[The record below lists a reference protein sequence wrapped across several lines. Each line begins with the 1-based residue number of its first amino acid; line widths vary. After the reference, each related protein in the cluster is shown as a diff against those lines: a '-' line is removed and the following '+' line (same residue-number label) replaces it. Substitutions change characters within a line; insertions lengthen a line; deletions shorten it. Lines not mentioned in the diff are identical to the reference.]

1 MVESICPNTFGH
13 KEVKRGILLMLL
25 GGVHKRTIEG
35 MKLRGDIN
43 VCIVG
48 DPSTAKSQFLKY
60 THDFSSRA
68 VYTSG
73 KASSAAGLTAAVQ
86 RDQDTGEY
94 CIEAGALMLADN
106 GICCIDEFDK
116 MDPTDQV
123 AIHEAMEQ
131 QTISITK
138 AGISAT
144 LNARASILAAANPIF
159 GRYDRTKTLKGNV
172 ALSAPILSRFDLFF
186 VVLDDCNE
194 EADRLVAE
202 HILKVHRC
210 EDKDADTPF
219 SKEQMQRYIR
229 FARSLNPKLTEE
241 SQNVLVDCY
250 RRLRQGDTLGR
261 SRTAYRITVRQLES
275 MIRLSEALARLHC
288 DDLVRPS
295 YVREAFRLLRKSIIH
310 VETEDVTFDHEDE
323 EENIPTEETTEIHS
337 GEYNPEEEMKTE
349 DNGTNNAGER
359 VSIQIEQPHAAKRLK
374 VDSKSTEIPIEAKV
388 IKKRKKQKT
397 QITFEEYNAIS
408 GAIIQYLRSLEDDFE
423 MVEEEL
429 DGEKVMVKKGK
440 EPSYP
445 KWSEVTSWYLEQC
458 EEQIGDS
465 IEELERLQKLTNLV
479 IKNLIKKDHTLIF
492 VGEVPSKQDE
502 PNAQLAVHPNFV
514 RD

>member
-13 KEVKRGILLMLL
+13 REVKRGILLMLL
-25 GGVHKRTIEG
+25 GGVHKTTAEG
-35 MKLRGDIN
+35 IKLRGDIN

-60 THDFSSRA
+60 VHSFLPSRA

-116 MDPTDQV
+116 MDPNDQV

-138 AGISAT
+138 AGIQAT

-159 GRYDRTKTLKGNV
+159 GRYDRTKTLKSNV

-186 VVLDDCNE
+186 VVLDECNE
-194 EADRLVAE
+194 GADRAVAE

-210 EDKDADTPF
+210 EDEAVTVPF

-229 FARSLNPKLTEE
+229 LARSLNPKMTEE
-241 SQNVLVDCY
+241 CQKVMVDCY
-250 RRLRQGDTLGR
+250 QKLRQGDTLGQSR
-261 SRTAYRITVRQLES
+261 SAYRITVRQLES
-275 MIRLSEALARLHC
+275 MVRLSEALARLHM
-288 DDLVRPS
+288 DDFVKPA

-310 VETEDVTFDHEDE
+310 VETEDVTFESDHGDDADDASNAEHAE
-323 EENIPTEETTEIHS
+323 EAQQAVRHL
-337 GEYNPEEEMKTE
+337 GEYMGDALE
-349 DNGTNNAGER
+349 AGHPVETKKNEQENYFR
-359 VSIQIEQPHAAKRLK
+359 QVAMEQPKTKINKSQKKK
-374 VDSKSTEIPIEAKV
+374 V
-388 IKKRKKQKT
+388 
-397 QITFEEYNAIS
+397 QITNEEYQAMSTAI
-408 GAIIQYLRSLEDDFE
+408 AVHLRSLER
-423 MVEEEL
+423 EEGDEEVSTYL
-429 DGEKVMVKKGK
+429 T
-440 EPSYP
+440 
-445 KWSEVTSWYLEQC
+445 WSQAVTWYLEQC
-458 EEQIGDS
+458 ESEIGDS
-465 IEELERLQKLTNLV
+465 IEELERIKKVTNLV
-479 IKNLIKKDHTLIF
+479 IRNMINRDRTLMIIGDH
-492 VGEVPSKQDE
+492 PSKKEQE
-502 PNAQLAVHPNFV
+502 QLAKLMVHPNI
-514 RD
+514 DL